1 MVRFFYIYT
10 NFTPLIY
17 ILKLVIRVALF
28 IFCKK
33 IYIKNK
39 ALVNT
44 GGPLLI
50 IANHP
55 NSFLDAVMIGAQ
67 YSRRVYF
74 LARGDV
80 FTKKHH
86 RFFLGLLNMIPVY
99 RLREGKAFLPLNEN
113 AFVASKN
120 LLAKGEAV
128 LIFIEGICLNTNEL
142 QPFKKGT
149 TRILQG
155 AQELGVY
162 PSIHIVGIAY
172 DQFHGLGKTV
182 NIVYNNF
189 TYTTPIINAKDRLDF
204 NKAVFEVLHKNIITP
219 VYSERKKSAFAQSLY
234 LFARFLFYL
243 QAPYYFPLR
252 QRVKSATQNTVFY
265 DSVLFA
271 LLLFTY
277 PIFLMLIYIIL
288 YQFSIPIPIILI
300 TLVAIPVVTKFA
312 SKSYQYH

>member
-1 MVRFFYIYT
+1 MIY
-10 NFTPLIY
+10 L
-17 ILKLVIRVALF
+17 LKLLIRTALY

-39 ALVNT
+39 SLVKT
-44 GGPLLI
+44 KGPLLI

-55 NSFLDAVMIGAQ
+55 NSFLDAVIIGAQ

-86 RFFLGLLNMIPVY
+86 RYLLGLLNMIPVY
-99 RLREGKAFLPLNEN
+99 RLREGREFLNLNEY

-155 AQELGVY
+155 TQELGVF
-162 PSIHIVGIAY
+162 PSIHVVGIGY
-172 DQFHGLGKTV
+172 DNFRGVGKYV
-182 NIVYNNF
+182 HVVFNDF
-189 TYTTPIINAKDRLDF
+189 PYTKTIITAKDRVEF
-204 NKAVFEVLHKNIITP
+204 NSEVFALLNKNIITP
-219 VYSERKKSAFAQSLY
+219 IVPTANNSLARKLRFAFARAVY
-234 LFARFLFYL
+234 YL

-252 QRVKSATQNTVFY
+252 RFVARVTKNTVFY

-271 LLLFTY
+271 VLLFTY
-277 PIFLMLIYIIL
+277 PLFLLIIFLML
-288 YQFSIPIPIILI
+288 YQLSLPLPIILI
-300 TLVAIPVVTKFA
+300 TLVTIPLISKFA
-312 SKSYQYH
+312 SK

>member
-1 MVRFFYIYT
+1 MIY
-10 NFTPLIY
+10 L
-17 ILKLVIRVALF
+17 LKLLIRTALY
-28 IFCKK
+28 IFCKE

-39 ALVNT
+39 SLVNT
-44 GGPLLI
+44 KGPLLI

-55 NSFLDAVMIGAQ
+55 NSFLDAVIIGAQ

-86 RFFLGLLNMIPVY
+86 RYLLGLLNMIPVY
-99 RLREGKAFLPLNEN
+99 RLREGREFLNLNEY

-155 AQELGVY
+155 TQELGVF
-162 PSIHIVGIAY
+162 PSIHVVGIGY
-172 DQFHGLGKTV
+172 DNFRGVGKYV
-182 NIVYNNF
+182 HVVYNDF
-189 TYTTPIINAKDRLDF
+189 PYTKTIITAKDRVEF
-204 NKAVFEVLHKNIITP
+204 NTEVFTLLNKNIITP
-219 VYSERKKSAFAQSLY
+219 IVPPANNSLARKLIFAFARAIY
-234 LFARFLFYL
+234 YL

-252 QRVKSATQNTVFY
+252 SFVARATKNTVFY

-271 LLLFTY
+271 FLLFTY
-277 PIFLMLIYIIL
+277 PLFLLIIFALL
-288 YQFSIPIPIILI
+288 YQLSLPLPIILI
-300 TLVAIPVVTKFA
+300 ILFAIPLISKFA
-312 SKSYQYH
+312 SK

>member
-1 MVRFFYIYT
+1 M
-10 NFTPLIY
+10 
-17 ILKLVIRVALF
+17 F
-28 IFCKK
+28 IFCKT

-39 ALVNT
+39 SLVNT
-44 GGPLLI
+44 KGSLLI

-55 NSFLDAVMIGAQ
+55 NSFLDAVIIGAQ

-86 RFFLGLLNMIPVY
+86 RYLLGLLNMIPVY
-99 RLREGKAFLPLNEN
+99 RLREGREYLNLNEY

-155 AQELGVY
+155 AQEIGVY
-162 PSIHIVGIAY
+162 PSIHVVGIAY
-172 DQFHGLGKTV
+172 DNFRGPGKYV
-182 NIVYNNF
+182 NVVYSDF
-189 TYTTPIINAKDRLDF
+189 PYTKRIITGKDRVDF
-204 NKAVFEVLHKNIITP
+204 NNEVFTLLLKNIITP
-219 VYSERKKSAFAQSLY
+219 SVPVLNDTLACKLRYALARALY
-234 LFARFLFYL
+234 YL
-243 QAPYYFPLR
+243 QALYYFPLR
-252 QRVKSATQNTVFY
+252 GFVARVTKGSVFY

-277 PIFLMLIYIIL
+277 PLFLLIIFILL
-288 YQFSIPIPIILI
+288 YQLSLPLPIILI
-300 TLVAIPVVTKFA
+300 TLVTIPIVTKFA
-312 SKSYQYH
+312 SKK

>member
-1 MVRFFYIYT
+1 MY
-10 NFTPLIY
+10 
-17 ILKLVIRVALF
+17 
-28 IFCKK
+28 IFCKE

-44 GGPLLI
+44 KGPLLI

-55 NSFLDAVMIGAQ
+55 NSFLDAVIIGAQ

-86 RFFLGLLNMIPVY
+86 RYLLGLLNMIPVY
-99 RLREGKAFLPLNEN
+99 RLREGREFLNLNEY

-155 AQELGVY
+155 TQELGVF
-162 PSIHIVGIAY
+162 PSIHVVGIAY
-172 DQFHGLGKTV
+172 DNFHGVGKYV
-182 NIVYNNF
+182 NVVFNDF
-189 TYTTPIINAKDRLDF
+189 PYTKTIITAKDRVEF
-204 NKAVFEVLHKNIITP
+204 NNEVFALLNKNIITP
-219 VYSERKKSAFAQSLY
+219 IKPDSDKSFVSKFIYA
-234 LFARFLFYL
+234 FARFVYYL

-252 QRVKSATQNTVFY
+252 RFVTRVTKNTVFY

-271 LLLFTY
+271 VLLFTY
-277 PIFLMLIYIIL
+277 PLFLLIVFIL
-288 YQFSIPIPIILI
+288 LCQLSFSLPIILV
-300 TLVAIPVVTKFA
+300 TLLAIPLVTKFA
-312 SKSYQYH
+312 SK

>member
-1 MVRFFYIYT
+1 M
-10 NFTPLIY
+10 
-17 ILKLVIRVALF
+17 IRAALF

-39 ALVNT
+39 SLVNT
-44 GGPLLI
+44 KGPLLI

-55 NSFLDAVMIGAQ
+55 NSFLDAVIIGAQ

-86 RFFLGLLNMIPVY
+86 RYLLGLLNMIPVY
-99 RLREGKAFLPLNEN
+99 RLREGREFLNLNEY

-155 AQELGVY
+155 TQELGVF
-162 PSIHIVGIAY
+162 PSIHVVGIGY
-172 DQFHGLGKTV
+172 DNFRGVGKYV
-182 NIVYNNF
+182 NVVYNDF
-189 TYTTPIINAKDRLDF
+189 PYTKTIITAKDRVEF
-204 NKAVFEVLHKNIITP
+204 NSAVFALLNKNIITP
-219 VYSERKKSAFAQSLY
+219 IVPPTNNSLARKLRFAFARAIY
-234 LFARFLFYL
+234 YL

-252 QRVKSATQNTVFY
+252 HFVARATRNTVFY

-271 LLLFTY
+271 ALLFTY
-277 PIFLMLIYIIL
+277 PLFLLIIFLLL
-288 YQFSIPIPIILI
+288 YQLSIPLPIILI
-300 TLVAIPVVTKFA
+300 TLVAIPLVSKFA
-312 SKSYQYH
+312 SK

>member
-1 MVRFFYIYT
+1 M
-10 NFTPLIY
+10 
-17 ILKLVIRVALF
+17 IRAALF

-39 ALVNT
+39 SLVNT
-44 GGPLLI
+44 KGPLLI

-55 NSFLDAVMIGAQ
+55 NSFLDAVIIGAQ

-86 RFFLGLLNMIPVY
+86 RYLLGLLNMIPVY
-99 RLREGKAFLPLNEN
+99 RLREGREFLNLNEY

-155 AQELGVY
+155 TQELGVF
-162 PSIHIVGIAY
+162 PSIHVVGIGY
-172 DQFHGLGKTV
+172 DNFRGVGKYV
-182 NIVYNNF
+182 HVVYNDF
-189 TYTTPIINAKDRLDF
+189 PYTKTITTAKDRVDF
-204 NKAVFEVLHKNIITP
+204 NSEV
-219 VYSERKKSAFAQSLY
+219 
-234 LFARFLFYL
+234 
-243 QAPYYFPLR
+243 
-252 QRVKSATQNTVFY
+252 
-265 DSVLFA
+265 FA
-271 LLLFTY
+271 LLNNCSTVLSKK
-277 PIFLMLIYIIL
+277 FLI
-288 YQFSIPIPIILI
+288 
-300 TLVAIPVVTKFA
+300 AVVCNTPGSFL
-312 SKSYQYH
+312 